1 MPSGELLAR
10 VFETV
15 DGYLALGNEV
25 IDSPL
30 ARYVRN
36 PEAPRVYDANH
47 VTRVRAGTPKEIDT
61 VLERTEQMLSTSG
74 HRQFLIDPDTPLP
87 FEARLALEGFDVSE
101 ELAMVLDGELLGSG
115 QQRGVEL
122 RPVAS
127 ADDWASV
134 ESLML
139 VDHAEE
145 SQREDR
151 TELSPEVTHQVV
163 ASKRFKAP
171 AVQFFL
177 ASVQRTDCG
186 YFSAWPGTNG
196 LGKVEDLFT
205 HPDFRRRGV
214 ATALVFRCVDDSR
227 ARGAKGVLIGARV
240 DDTPKQMYAALGFRP
255 VCVLRSWLRSA

>member
-1 MPSGELLAR
+1 MPSGGLLAR
-10 VFETV
+10 VFATV

-30 ARYVRN
+30 AGYVRN

-47 VTRVRAGTPKEIDT
+47 VTRVRAGTPKEINT
-61 VLERTEQMLSTSG
+61 VLERTEEMLSASG

-87 FEARLALEGFDVSE
+87 FEARLALDGFEVSE
-101 ELAMVLDGELLGSG
+101 ELEMVLDGELPDVGG
-115 QQRGVEL
+115 ARGVAL

-134 ESLML
+134 EALMRL
-139 VDHAEE
+139 DHEEE
-145 SQREDR
+145 SQREHR
-151 TELSPEVTHQVV
+151 AALSPEVTHQVV
-163 ASKRFKAP
+163 ASKQFKAP

-177 ASVQRTDCG
+177 ASVKRTDCA

-205 HPDFRRRGV
+205 HPDFRHRGV
-214 ATALVFRCVDDSR
+214 ATALLRHCVDDAR
-227 ARGAKGVLIGARV
+227 ARGARNVLIGARV

>member
-1 MPSGELLAR
+1 MSGGLLTR

-15 DGYLALGNEV
+15 DAYLALGNEV

-61 VLERTEQMLSTSG
+61 VLERTEEMLSASG
-74 HRQFLIDPDTPLP
+74 HRQFLIDPEAPLP
-87 FEARLALEGFDVSE
+87 FEACLALAGFDVSE
-101 ELAMVLDGELLGSG
+101 ELEMVLDGELPDG
-115 QQRGVEL
+115 REVHGVEL
-122 RPVAS
+122 RPVTS
-127 ADDWASV
+127 AEDWASV
-134 ESLML
+134 EVLMRL
-139 VDHAEE
+139 DHEEE
-145 SQREDR
+145 SKREDR
-151 TELSPEVTHQVV
+151 AELLPEVTHQVV
-163 ASKRFKAP
+163 ASKQFKAP

-177 ASVQRTDCG
+177 ASVKRTDCG

-205 HPDFRRRGV
+205 HPDFRHRGV
-214 ATALVFRCVDDSR
+214 ATALVRQCVDDAR
-227 ARGAKGVLIGARV
+227 ARGAKDVLIGARV

-255 VCVLRSWLRSA
+255 VCVIRSWLRSA